1 MCTFHFAFRYSILLT
16 LMIMMGNKKLGKYP
30 TGIKRAKDG
39 QDEIKTV
46 HSYHILLII
55 SSMSFIAILLLS
67 FHPASLFCLSIYI
80 LNCAFPI
87 TVIHKYLFG
96 KYYINVKI
104 YCTKIVGKKGWT
116 VTWHAKK

>member
-1 MCTFHFAFRYSILLT
+1 MVKDAHIYAKTPMYMCTFHFSFRYSILLT

-55 SSMSFIAILLLS
+55 SSIAFIAILLLS
-67 FHPASLFCLSIYI
+67 FHPASLFCLSIYK
-80 LNCAFPI
+80 LNCTFPLPSY
-87 TVIHKYLFG
+87 TRTYLANS
-96 KYYINVKI
+96 I
-104 YCTKIVGKKGWT
+104 
-116 VTWHAKK
+116 